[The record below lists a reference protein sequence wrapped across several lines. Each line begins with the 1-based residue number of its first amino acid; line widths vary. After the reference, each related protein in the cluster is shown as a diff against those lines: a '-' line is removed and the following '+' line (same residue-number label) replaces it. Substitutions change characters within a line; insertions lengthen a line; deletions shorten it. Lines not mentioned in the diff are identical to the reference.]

1 MGRDRKK
8 GVDGAL
14 QCRAGARRVATLM
27 RVAWMYCSLA
37 SSPPSSPCTLGQ
49 LRLADGDMREVERGE
64 VDEVG
69 LTDVWVPQFFFIF
82 LFDGHMCPYFF
93 FSFNFA
99 LFLSSCHVSVTTL
112 PREMKT

>member
-1 MGRDRKK
+1 MD
-8 GVDGAL
+8 VLLASL
-14 QCRAGARRVATLM
+14 FAE
-27 RVAWMYCSLA
+27 LA

-69 LTDVWVPQFFFIF
+69 LTDVWVPQFFLSFCLTDI
-82 LFDGHMCPYFF
+82 CARIF

>member
-1 MGRDRKK
+1 MD
-8 GVDGAL
+8 VLLASL
-14 QCRAGARRVATLM
+14 FAE
-27 RVAWMYCSLA
+27 LA

-93 FSFNFA
+93 LVSIL
-99 LFLSSCHVSVTTL
+99 LFFYQAVT
-112 PREMKT
+112 